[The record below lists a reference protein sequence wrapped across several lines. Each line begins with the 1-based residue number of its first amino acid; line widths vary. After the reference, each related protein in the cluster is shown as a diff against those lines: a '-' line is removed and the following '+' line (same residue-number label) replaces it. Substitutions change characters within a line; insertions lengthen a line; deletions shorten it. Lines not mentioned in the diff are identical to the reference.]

1 MDENY
6 DVKTQARKQ
15 YLNYFKVWFIILAVL
30 IFMCGVKLII
40 NLTKK
45 EEVVERTNLNAPDE
59 RVYDEA
65 DVLSDEEE
73 EKLCKLIAEVE
84 AKIHCDIVLRTIDQ
98 PAEGR
103 EAVEKYGYRQNDWEF
118 NMVDMA
124 DDFFDYGG
132 FGYDDVAYSGALIL
146 DNWYEDQE
154 GTTLSTS
161 GAVYEKFG
169 DYENHAVVD
178 EIYYALKQGKSA
190 YKAYVAGIKKIEALM
205 LDEEQV
211 VTISMSS
218 IVLTA
223 LILPIIVAGIFVA
236 VHMKSKEGVVT
247 TTNNTYVTGSPKMN
261 RINDDFVRKSVSTR
275 VIQSSSST
283 TSRSSSGS
291 RSSGRGGSHR
301 SSSGRSHGG
310 ASRRR

>member
-6 DVKTQARKQ
+6 DVKAQAKKQ
-15 YLNYFKVWFIILAVL
+15 YLNYFKVWFVILVVL
-30 IFMCGVKLII
+30 VLACGAKLII
-40 NLTKK
+40 SLTKQ
-45 EEVVERTNLNAPDE
+45 EEIVERTNLNAPDE

-65 DVLSDEEE
+65 KVLSDEEE
-73 EKLCKLIAEVE
+73 EKLRKLIAEVE
-84 AKIHCDIVLRTIDQ
+84 GKIHCDIVLRTIDQ
-98 PAEGR
+98 PVEGR
-103 EAVEKYGYRQNDWEF
+103 EAVEKYGYRQNDWEL
-118 NMVDMA
+118 NMVDLA

-178 EIYYALKQGKSA
+178 EIYYVLKQGDSP
-190 YKAYVAGIKKIEALM
+190 YKAYVAGIKKIEALIRKDEQAVAVSMGSMVM
-205 LDEEQV
+205 LAIV
-211 VTISMSS
+211 VP
-218 IVLTA
+218 IV
-223 LILPIIVAGIFVA
+223 VAAIFVA
-236 VHMKSKEGVVT
+236 VHMKSKQGEVT
-247 TTNNTYVTGSPKMN
+247 TTSNTYVMGNPKMN
-261 RINDDFVRKSVSTR
+261 RVSDDYIRKSVSTR
-275 VIQSSSST
+275 VIQSSSS
-283 TSRSSSGS
+283 SGS
-291 RSSGRGGSHR
+291 RSSGSGGRGGSHR

>member
-6 DVKTQARKQ
+6 DVKAQAKKQ
-15 YLNYFKVWFIILAVL
+15 YLNYFKVWFVILVVL
-30 IFMCGVKLII
+30 VLACGAKLII
-40 NLTKK
+40 SLTKQ
-45 EEVVERTNLNAPDE
+45 EEIVERTNLNAPDE

-65 DVLSDEEE
+65 KVLSDEEE
-73 EKLCKLIAEVE
+73 EKLRKLIAEVE
-84 AKIHCDIVLRTIDQ
+84 GKIHCDIVLRTIDQ
-98 PAEGR
+98 PVEGR
-103 EAVEKYGYRQNDWEF
+103 EAVEKYGYRQNDWEL
-118 NMVDMA
+118 NMVDLA

-178 EIYYALKQGKSA
+178 EIYYVLKQGDSP

-205 LDEEQV
+205 RKDEQAVAVSMGSMVMLAIV
-211 VTISMSS
+211 VP
-218 IVLTA
+218 IV
-223 LILPIIVAGIFVA
+223 VAAIFVA
-236 VHMKSKEGVVT
+236 VHMKSKQGEVT
-247 TTNNTYVTGSPKMN
+247 TTSNTYVMGNPKMN
-261 RINDDFVRKSVSTR
+261 RVSDDYIRKSVSTR
-275 VIQSSSST
+275 VIQSSSS
-283 TSRSSSGS
+283 SGS
-291 RSSGRGGSHR
+291 RSSGSGGRGGSHR